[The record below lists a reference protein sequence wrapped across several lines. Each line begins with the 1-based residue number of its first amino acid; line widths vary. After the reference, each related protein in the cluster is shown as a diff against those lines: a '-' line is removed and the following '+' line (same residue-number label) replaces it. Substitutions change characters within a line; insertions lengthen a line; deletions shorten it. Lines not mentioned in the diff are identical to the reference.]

1 MNKLLLCVLAL
12 GMSSMTFAG
21 NENVFDPPVI
31 GWSSWNTYRVNINE
45 ALIKKQAAAMVQK
58 GLKDAGYNY
67 VNVDDGFFGWRDE
80 HGTMQTHP
88 ERFPNGLKGVADHI
102 HSLGLKAGIYSDA
115 GSNTCGSIWDKDMN
129 GIGSGLYGHE
139 FQDATLYF
147 KEWGFDFIKIDYCGA
162 GQELNLEEEKR
173 YTEIRQAIDNLG
185 CGHVSINICRWAFP
199 GTWAR
204 NLARSWRISADIRP
218 EWGSVKYIID
228 KNLYL
233 SAYAGEGHYNDMD
246 MLEIGRGLKPE
257 EEEVHFGM
265 WCIMSSP
272 LLIGC
277 DLTTIPETSLK
288 LLKNKELIDLNQDP
302 LGLQAYVVQ
311 HENEGYVLV
320 KDIERKRGNVRAV
333 ALYNP
338 SDTIC
343 SFTVPMNIL
352 ELGGKVKARDLV
364 KHQDLPEIKGGVLNR
379 ELPPHSVLI
388 LRMESEKR
396 LEPTVYEAEWAYLP
410 CFNDLGKTPKSIVY
424 VPLHEAS
431 GGMKVSYLGGRKE
444 NFAEWKEVYSEQ
456 GGKYEMT
463 IRYVPKADRKLEVC
477 VNNEKRILLDSL
489 SADETQKIASIT
501 VPVHL
506 KAGYNKVRMGSSFCW
521 APDIDCFTLTKVSE

>member
-1 MNKLLLCVLAL
+1 
-12 GMSSMTFAG
+12 
-21 NENVFDPPVI
+21 
-31 GWSSWNTYRVNINE
+31 
-45 ALIKKQAAAMVQK
+45 
-58 GLKDAGYNY
+58 
-67 VNVDDGFFGWRDE
+67 
-80 HGTMQTHP
+80 
-88 ERFPNGLKGVADHI
+88 
-102 HSLGLKAGIYSDA
+102 
-115 GSNTCGSIWDKDMN
+115 
-129 GIGSGLYGHE
+129 
-139 FQDATLYF
+139 
-147 KEWGFDFIKIDYCGA
+147 
-162 GQELNLEEEKR
+162 
-173 YTEIRQAIDNLG
+173 
-185 CGHVSINICRWAFP
+185 
-199 GTWAR
+199 
-204 NLARSWRISADIRP
+204 
-218 EWGSVKYIID
+218 
-228 KNLYL
+228 
-233 SAYAGEGHYNDMD
+233 
-246 MLEIGRGLKPE
+246 
-257 EEEVHFGM
+257 M

-277 DLTTIPETSLK
+277 DLTTIPEASLK
-288 LLKNKELIDLNQDP
+288 LLKNKELIALNQDP

-352 ELGGKVKARDLV
+352 ELGGKVKVRDLM
-364 KHQDLPEIKGGVLNR
+364 KQQDLPEIKGGVLNR

-424 VPLHEAS
+424 APLHEAS

-456 GGKYEMT
+456 GGEYEMT

>member
-1 MNKLLLCVLAL
+1 M
-12 GMSSMTFAG
+12 
-21 NENVFDPPVI
+21 
-31 GWSSWNTYRVNINE
+31 
-45 ALIKKQAAAMVQK
+45 
-58 GLKDAGYNY
+58 
-67 VNVDDGFFGWRDE
+67 
-80 HGTMQTHP
+80 
-88 ERFPNGLKGVADHI
+88 
-102 HSLGLKAGIYSDA
+102 
-115 GSNTCGSIWDKDMN
+115 
-129 GIGSGLYGHE
+129 
-139 FQDATLYF
+139 
-147 KEWGFDFIKIDYCGA
+147 
-162 GQELNLEEEKR
+162 
-173 YTEIRQAIDNLG
+173 
-185 CGHVSINICRWAFP
+185 
-199 GTWAR
+199 
-204 NLARSWRISADIRP
+204 
-218 EWGSVKYIID
+218 
-228 KNLYL
+228 
-233 SAYAGEGHYNDMD
+233 
-246 MLEIGRGLKPE
+246 
-257 EEEVHFGM
+257 
-265 WCIMSSP
+265 
-272 LLIGC
+272 
-277 DLTTIPETSLK
+277 
-288 LLKNKELIDLNQDP
+288 NQDP

-396 LEPTVYEAEWAYLP
+396 LEATVYEAEWAYLP

-424 VPLHEAS
+424 APLHEAS

-456 GGKYEMT
+456 GGEYEMT

-506 KAGYNKVRMGSSFCW
+506 KAGNNKIRKGSSFCW
-521 APDIDCFTLTKVSE
+521 APDIDCFTLKKVSE

>member
-1 MNKLLLCVLAL
+1 MIA
-12 GMSSMTFAG
+12 
-21 NENVFDPPVI
+21 
-31 GWSSWNTYRVNINE
+31 
-45 ALIKKQAAAMVQK
+45 
-58 GLKDAGYNY
+58 
-67 VNVDDGFFGWRDE
+67 
-80 HGTMQTHP
+80 
-88 ERFPNGLKGVADHI
+88 
-102 HSLGLKAGIYSDA
+102 
-115 GSNTCGSIWDKDMN
+115 
-129 GIGSGLYGHE
+129 
-139 FQDATLYF
+139 
-147 KEWGFDFIKIDYCGA
+147 
-162 GQELNLEEEKR
+162 
-173 YTEIRQAIDNLG
+173 
-185 CGHVSINICRWAFP
+185 
-199 GTWAR
+199 
-204 NLARSWRISADIRP
+204 
-218 EWGSVKYIID
+218 
-228 KNLYL
+228 
-233 SAYAGEGHYNDMD
+233 
-246 MLEIGRGLKPE
+246 
-257 EEEVHFGM
+257 
-265 WCIMSSP
+265 
-272 LLIGC
+272 
-277 DLTTIPETSLK
+277 
-288 LLKNKELIDLNQDP
+288 LNQDP

-343 SFTVPMNIL
+343 NFTVPMNIL
-352 ELGGKVKARDLV
+352 ELGGKVKVRDLM
-364 KHQDLPEIKGGVLNR
+364 KQQDLPEIKGGVLNR

>member
-1 MNKLLLCVLAL
+1 MI
-12 GMSSMTFAG
+12 T
-21 NENVFDPPVI
+21 EN
-31 GWSSWNTYRVNINE
+31 
-45 ALIKKQAAAMVQK
+45 
-58 GLKDAGYNY
+58 LKDVEARVCAACERSGRKREDVTLIAVSKTKPVEMLEEAYAY
-67 VNVDDGFFGWRDE
+67 GCRYFGE
-80 HGTMQTHP
+80 
-88 ERFPNGLKGVADHI
+88 NKV
-102 HSLGLKAGIYSDA
+102 
-115 GSNTCGSIWDKDMN
+115 
-129 GIGSGLYGHE
+129 
-139 FQDATLYF
+139 
-147 KEWGFDFIKIDYCGA
+147 
-162 GQELNLEEEKR
+162 QELDEK
-173 YTEIRQAIDNLG
+173 YDIMPKDIHWQMI
-185 CGHVSINICRWAFP
+185 GHLQ
-199 GTWAR
+199 R
-204 NLARSWRISADIRP
+204 NK
-218 EWGSVKYIID
+218 VKYIID

-277 DLTTIPETSLK
+277 DLTTIPEASLK
-288 LLKNKELIDLNQDP
+288 LLKNKELIALNQDP

-343 SFTVPMNIL
+343 NFTVPMNIL
-352 ELGGKVKARDLV
+352 ELGGKVKVRDLM
-364 KHQDLPEIKGGVLNR
+364 KQQDLPEIKGGVLNR

-396 LEPTVYEAEWAYLP
+396 LEATVYEAEWAYLP

-521 APDIDCFTLTKVSE
+521 APDIDCFTLKKVSE

>member
-1 MNKLLLCVLAL
+1 MVL
-12 GMSSMTFAG
+12 F
-21 NENVFDPPVI
+21 
-31 GWSSWNTYRVNINE
+31 
-45 ALIKKQAAAMVQK
+45 
-58 GLKDAGYNY
+58 
-67 VNVDDGFFGWRDE
+67 
-80 HGTMQTHP
+80 
-88 ERFPNGLKGVADHI
+88 
-102 HSLGLKAGIYSDA
+102 
-115 GSNTCGSIWDKDMN
+115 SN
-129 GIGSGLYGHE
+129 
-139 FQDATLYF
+139 
-147 KEWGFDFIKIDYCGA
+147 
-162 GQELNLEEEKR
+162 
-173 YTEIRQAIDNLG
+173 
-185 CGHVSINICRWAFP
+185 
-199 GTWAR
+199 
-204 NLARSWRISADIRP
+204 
-218 EWGSVKYIID
+218 

-277 DLTTIPETSLK
+277 DLTTIPEASLK
-288 LLKNKELIDLNQDP
+288 LLKNKELIALNQDP

-343 SFTVPMNIL
+343 NFTVPMNIL
-352 ELGGKVKARDLV
+352 ELGGKVKVRDLM
-364 KHQDLPEIKGGVLNR
+364 KQQDLPEIKGGVLNR

-521 APDIDCFTLTKVSE
+521 APDIDCFTLKKVSE